1 LSPGQHVL
9 TIQVTGEKNKDAP
22 LTSPAVVV
30 VDAFDVEAQIVSHLQ
45 DRDPDVKYTG
55 TWALSDPTAPYP
67 PADPAADPIDH
78 SAFWSGG
85 GVASAPETPH
95 GGASFTT
102 TTGDTA
108 TLKFQGTSIAWQS
121 GLGPDLGIAS
131 VQLDGGAPQD
141 VDTYSET
148 PKFQVVVFKA
158 TGLADGVD
166 HTLTIT
172 ATGRKRDAST
182 GSKIVVDAFDVTT
195 PGRRFQE
202 DDLNPKNGLPATAYT
217 GKWTLGNVNRV
228 WSEGAA
234 HTSQEPGAR
243 AKFTFTGTGVSYIGC
258 QKNSIGPVNIYIDG
272 VQQKQIRNFFK
283 EPVEAF
289 QHDRIFSID
298 GLAPGEHTL
307 EVEAVSSTSFIVVDA
322 FDVRP

>member
-1 LSPGQHVL
+1 
-9 TIQVTGEKNKDAP
+9 
-22 LTSPAVVV
+22 
-30 VDAFDVEAQIVSHLQ
+30 
-45 DRDPDVKYTG
+45 
-55 TWALSDPTAPYP
+55 
-67 PADPAADPIDH
+67 
-78 SAFWSGG
+78 
-85 GVASAPETPH
+85 
-95 GGASFTT
+95 
-102 TTGDTA
+102 
-108 TLKFQGTSIAWQS
+108 
-121 GLGPDLGIAS
+121 
-131 VQLDGGAPQD
+131 
-141 VDTYSET
+141 
-148 PKFQVVVFKA
+148 
-158 TGLADGVD
+158 
-166 HTLTIT
+166 LTIT